1 MRIHSKYFPP
11 DIRYRY
17 KIEELIVADGY
28 VYIKIIKVMYGIK
41 QAAIIA
47 YNQLISHMEPHGYYP
62 VPFTTGLWAHKTRK
76 TNFCL
81 CVDDFGVKKI
91 IKGIYGLKQADI
103 KAYNQL
109 ISHMDPHGYYPVP
122 FTTVLWA
129 HKTRKT
135 KFCLCVDDFGV
146 KCFSKDYA
154 NHLLNSLKI
163 TMQF

>member
-62 VPFTTGLWAHKTRK
+62 VPFTTGLWSHKTR
-76 TNFCL
+76 NYFCS
-81 CVDDFGVKKI
+81 CVDDFEVK
-91 IKGIYGLKQADI
+91 Y
-103 KAYNQL
+103 
-109 ISHMDPHGYYPVP
+109 
-122 FTTVLWA
+122 
-129 HKTRKT
+129 
-135 KFCLCVDDFGV
+135 
-146 KCFSKDYA
+146 FSKDYA
-154 NHLLNSLKI
+154 NHLLNPLKNNYGI
-163 TMQF
+163 